1 MRRCFKSFFTY
12 YVMKL
17 LSVNKYKQKK
27 LCEVYKVHSNN
38 NKNNNND
45 LYSANSIQC
54 SNALYNKITVQNLDT
69 IINTTIRI
77 K

>member
-1 MRRCFKSFFTY
+1 MAAPKTKKKQTGGVRKNY
-12 YVMKL
+12 
-17 LSVNKYKQKK
+17 NKINY
-27 LCEVYKVHSNN
+27 
-38 NKNNNND
+38 NNNND

-54 SNALYNKITVQNLDT
+54 SNALYNKITQSKKSDT